1 METNIIIF
9 VLFGI
14 VIFPTALY
22 SDNV

>member
-9 VLFGI
+9 ILFGI